1 MIKKL
6 FLIITALSLSVTL
19 TACRG
24 TGDNIKNDRRFM
36 VSALGFET
44 DGFLIKVTSELIIIN
59 SEDPET
65 PPQAK
70 TFSAKSSTVTGAL
83 EDISARLS
91 RPMLLEHCGIIAI
104 GDRMNEKRFSEICD
118 YCFAENRITLSAYMI
133 SVPDPEELLSGE
145 PESSAAV
152 GYDIMNIIEQQS
164 AANGIN
170 TNSRFFE
177 VESARE
183 SGKSTFFLPRFEK
196 TESGAVFSGIA
207 VFEHDKQKELV
218 SRENISADSLKRILK
233 R

>member
-24 TGDNIKNDRRFM
+24 AGDNIKNDRRFI

-152 GYDIMNIIEQQS
+152 GYDIMNIIEQQN

-196 TESGAVFSGIA
+196 TESGAVFGGIA

-218 SRENISADSLKRILK
+218 SRENINADSLKRISK

>member
-24 TGDNIKNDRRFM
+24 AGENIKNDRRFM

-133 SVPDPEELLSGE
+133 SAPDPEQLLSSE

-152 GYDIMNIIEQQS
+152 GYDIMNIIEQQN
-164 AANGIN
+164 AANRIN

-177 VESARE
+177 VESSRE
-183 SGKSTFFLPRFEK
+183 SGKSAFFLPRFEK
-196 TESGAVFSGIA
+196 AESGAVFGGIA
-207 VFEHDKQKELV
+207 VFEHDKQKELI
-218 SRENISADSLKRILK
+218 SRENINANSLKRISK
-233 R
+233 G

>member
-218 SRENISADSLKRILK
+218 SRENISADSLKRISK

>member
-24 TGDNIKNDRRFM
+24 AGENIKNDRRFM

-65 PPQAK
+65 SPQAK

-152 GYDIMNIIEQQS
+152 GYDIMNIIEQQN

>member
-24 TGDNIKNDRRFM
+24 AGENIKNDRRFM

-133 SVPDPEELLSGE
+133 SAPDPEQLLSSE

-152 GYDIMNIIEQQS
+152 GYDIMNIIEQQN

-177 VESARE
+177 VESSRE

-196 TESGAVFSGIA
+196 AESGAVFGGIA
-207 VFEHDKQKELV
+207 VFEHDKQKELI
-218 SRENISADSLKRILK
+218 SRENINANSLKRISK

>member
-24 TGDNIKNDRRFM
+24 AGDNIKNDRRFM

-133 SVPDPEELLSGE
+133 SAPDPEELLSGE

-152 GYDIMNIIEQQS
+152 GYDIMNIIEQQN

-177 VESARE
+177 VESTRE

-207 VFEHDKQKELV
+207 VFEHDKQKELI
-218 SRENISADSLKRILK
+218 SRENISADSLKRISK

>member
-24 TGDNIKNDRRFM
+24 AGENIKNDRRFM
-36 VSALGFET
+36 VSALGFEI

-133 SVPDPEELLSGE
+133 SAPDPEQLLSSE

-152 GYDIMNIIEQQS
+152 GYDIMNIIEQQN

-177 VESARE
+177 VESSRE

-196 TESGAVFSGIA
+196 AESGAVFGGIA
-207 VFEHDKQKELV
+207 VFEHDKQKELI
-218 SRENISADSLKRILK
+218 SRENINANSLKRISK

>member
-152 GYDIMNIIEQQS
+152 GYDIMNIIEQQN

-218 SRENISADSLKRILK
+218 SRENINADSLKRISK

>member
-24 TGDNIKNDRRFM
+24 AGENIKNDRRFM

-133 SVPDPEELLSGE
+133 SAPDPEQLLSSE

-152 GYDIMNIIEQQS
+152 GYDIMNIIEQQN

-177 VESARE
+177 VESSRE
-183 SGKSTFFLPRFEK
+183 SGKSAFFLPRFEK
-196 TESGAVFSGIA
+196 AESGAVFGGIA
-207 VFEHDKQKELV
+207 VFEHDKQKELI
-218 SRENISADSLKRILK
+218 SRENINANSLKRISK

>member
-24 TGDNIKNDRRFM
+24 AGENIKNDRRFM

-65 PPQAK
+65 SPQAK

-152 GYDIMNIIEQQS
+152 GYDIMNIIEQQN
-164 AANGIN
+164 AANGTN

>member
-24 TGDNIKNDRRFM
+24 AGENIKNDRRFM
-36 VSALGFET
+36 VSALGFEI

-133 SVPDPEELLSGE
+133 SAPDPEQLLSSE

-152 GYDIMNIIEQQS
+152 GYDIMNIIEQQN

-177 VESARE
+177 VESSRE
-183 SGKSTFFLPRFEK
+183 SGKSAFFLPRFEK
-196 TESGAVFSGIA
+196 AESGAVFGGIA
-207 VFEHDKQKELV
+207 VFEHDKQKELI
-218 SRENISADSLKRILK
+218 SRENINANSLKRISK

>member
-6 FLIITALSLSVTL
+6 FLITALSLSVTL

>member
-1 MIKKL
+1 MIKRL
-6 FLIITALSLSVTL
+6 CLIITVLSLSASL
-19 TACRG
+19 GACRG
-24 TGDNIKNDRRFM
+24 LGSNIKNDRCFM

-133 SVPDPEELLSGE
+133 STPDPQKLLSGGS
-145 PESSAAV
+145 ESSAAV
-152 GYDIMNIIEQQS
+152 GYDIMSIIEQQNS
-164 AANGIN
+164 ASRLN

-183 SGKSTFFLPRFEK
+183 NGESSFLLPHFIKENDGVC
-196 TESGAVFSGIA
+196 EDGIA
-207 VFEHDKQKELV
+207 VFENDKLKDLI
-218 SRENISADSLKRILK
+218 SREKMGTVNRRMSDKG
-233 R
+233 

>member
-6 FLIITALSLSVTL
+6 FLIFTALSLSVTL

>member
-19 TACRG
+19 TACHG
-24 TGDNIKNDRRFM
+24 AGENIKNDRRFM

-133 SVPDPEELLSGE
+133 SAPDPEQLLSSE

-152 GYDIMNIIEQQS
+152 GYDIMNIIEQQN

-177 VESARE
+177 VESSRE
-183 SGKSTFFLPRFEK
+183 SGKSAFFLPRFEK
-196 TESGAVFSGIA
+196 AESGAVFGGIA
-207 VFEHDKQKELV
+207 VFEHDKQKELI
-218 SRENISADSLKRILK
+218 SRENINANSLKRISK

>member
-24 TGDNIKNDRRFM
+24 AGENIKNDRRFM

-65 PPQAK
+65 SPQAK
-70 TFSAKSSTVTGAL
+70 SFSAKSSTVTGAL

-152 GYDIMNIIEQQS
+152 GYDIMNIIEQQN

-218 SRENISADSLKRILK
+218 SRENISADSLKLILK

>member
-19 TACRG
+19 TTCRG
-24 TGDNIKNDRRFM
+24 AGENIKNDRRFM

-65 PPQAK
+65 PSQAK

-83 EDISARLS
+83 EDIFARLS

-133 SVPDPEELLSGE
+133 SVPDPEELLIGE

-152 GYDIMNIIEQQS
+152 GYDIMNIIEQQN

>member
-24 TGDNIKNDRRFM
+24 AGENIKNDRRFM

-59 SEDPET
+59 SEDPEIS
-65 PPQAK
+65 PQAK

-152 GYDIMNIIEQQS
+152 GYDIMNIIEQQN

-218 SRENISADSLKRILK
+218 SRENISADSLKLILK

>member
-24 TGDNIKNDRRFM
+24 AGENIKNDRRFM

-133 SVPDPEELLSGE
+133 SAPDPEQLLSSE

-152 GYDIMNIIEQQS
+152 GYDIMNIIEQQN

-177 VESARE
+177 VESSRE
-183 SGKSTFFLPRFEK
+183 SGKSAFFLPRFEK
-196 TESGAVFSGIA
+196 AESGAVFGGIA
-207 VFEHDKQKELV
+207 VFEHNKQKELI
-218 SRENISADSLKRILK
+218 SRENVNANSLKRISK

>member
-24 TGDNIKNDRRFM
+24 AGENIKNDRRFM

-65 PPQAK
+65 SPQAK

-104 GDRMNEKRFSEICD
+104 GDQMNEKRFSEICD

-152 GYDIMNIIEQQS
+152 GYDIMNIIEQQN

-196 TESGAVFSGIA
+196 TESGAVFRGIA

>member
-6 FLIITALSLSVTL
+6 FLIFTALSLSVTL

-24 TGDNIKNDRRFM
+24 AGENIKNDRRFM

-59 SEDPET
+59 SEDPEIS
-65 PPQAK
+65 PQAK
-70 TFSAKSSTVTGAL
+70 SFSAKSSTVTGAL

-152 GYDIMNIIEQQS
+152 GYDIMNIIEQQN

-218 SRENISADSLKRILK
+218 SRENISADSLKLILK

>member
-6 FLIITALSLSVTL
+6 FLIFTALSLSVTL

-24 TGDNIKNDRRFM
+24 TGENIKNDRRFM

>member
-24 TGDNIKNDRRFM
+24 AGENIKNDRRFM

-152 GYDIMNIIEQQS
+152 GYDIMNIIEQQN

-218 SRENISADSLKRILK
+218 SRENISADSLKLILK

>member
-24 TGDNIKNDRRFM
+24 AGENIKNDRRFM

-152 GYDIMNIIEQQS
+152 GYDILNIIEQQN

-218 SRENISADSLKRILK
+218 SRENISADSLKLILK

>member
-6 FLIITALSLSVTL
+6 FLIFTALSLSVTL

-24 TGDNIKNDRRFM
+24 TGENIKNDRRFM

-59 SEDPET
+59 SEDPEP